1 MKNKYVII
9 RTRSAGVFAGV
20 LKSYKAGEAI
30 LNNARRIW
38 YWSGAA
44 SLSQL
49 AVDGTSKP
57 HECRF
62 PAPRLRCHPWH
73 CVHPTRGG
81 DRLVT
86 PLPPNLEDLA
96 FRTVLKLPEKY
107 RAEALRLLRM
117 NFQAEQEVVLHLEE
131 DIEMQA
137 RWTRRDDV
145 QGWLCSVIVG
155 HAARGAVV
163 ERPVR

>member
-30 LNNARRIW
+30 LENARRIW

-57 HECRF
+57 NECKF
-62 PAPRLRCHPWH
+62 P
-73 CVHPTRGG
+73 
-81 DRLVT
+81 VT
-86 PLPPNLEDLA
+86 VKEII
-96 FRTVLKLPEKY
+96 LPEVI
-107 RAEALRLLRM
+107 
-117 NFQAEQEVVLHLEE
+117 EV
-131 DIEMQA
+131 IPTTAKA
-137 RWTRRDDV
+137 RESIS
-145 QGWLCSVIVG
+145 SVKVWS
-155 HAARGAVV
+155 A
-163 ERPVR
+163 